1 MQRALRQKFGEQSQS
16 LPRLD
21 HPQLRQPIKVPP
33 DHPQHRHFRASHP
46 LKRASTRRHALL
58 RILHRRIEGGQADAG
73 GNASCRDA
81 IEPERL
87 RFAVFDQRADAISD
101 AAFRRLASPATT
113 TNVVRLCQLASS
125 TSTIKLRA
133 LVAFQINAVT
143 FSRPL
148 ASRTQ
153 QRLALKT

>member
-1 MQRALRQKFGEQSQS
+1 MRKKLREQSKS

-21 HPQLRQPIKVPP
+21 HSQLRQPIKVSP
-33 DHPQHRHFRASHP
+33 DHPQHRRFRASHA

-58 RILHRRIEGGQADAG
+58 RIPHRRIEGRQADAG

-87 RFAVFDQRADAISD
+87 RFAVFDQRAG
-101 AAFRRLASPATT
+101 AFRDATFRQPT
-113 TNVVRLCQLASS
+113 SS
-125 TSTIKLRA
+125 ASTIKLRA
-133 LVAFQINAVT
+133 LVAFQINAVAV
-143 FSRPL
+143 SSPL

-153 QRLALKT
+153 QRLTLKT

>member
-1 MQRALRQKFGEQSQS
+1 MRQKLREQSQS

-21 HPQLRQPIKVPP
+21 QLQLRQPIKVSP
-33 DHPQHRHFRASHP
+33 DHPQHRHFRASHA
-46 LKRASTRRHALL
+46 LKRASTRRHALT
-58 RILHRRIEGGQADAG
+58 RIPHRRIEGRQADAG

-87 RFAVFDQRADAISD
+87 RFAGTGRCADAISD
-101 AAFRRLASPATT
+101 AAFRQLASPAST
-113 TNVVRLCQLASS
+113 TNVVRLRQPASS
-125 TSTIKLRA
+125 ASTITLRA
-133 LVAFQINAVT
+133 LTVFRINAVT

-153 QRLALKT
+153 QRLTLKT